1 MGELSRTKRTTVMTK
16 HATSLNWRNLKD
28 QIETQ
33 GKKELIALVGDLFDL
48 SPNNRDFLGA
58 RYAGASDDAV
68 GAVGRYKKTVSEA
81 ICPDLIYNR
90 NARIDFARA
99 RKAVSDFRRACD
111 DPGRVLDLMIY
122 YVEVGTRQA
131 SSIGIDYESY
141 YTSLESMF
149 SPVIRMLKG
158 KEQKR
163 LAEFLPR
170 LKKVVLSATDAWGYQ
185 DSLEDMLEELIESEG
200 HA

>member
-1 MGELSRTKRTTVMTK
+1 MTK
-16 HATSLNWRNLKD
+16 HATSLNWKNLKG

-33 GKKELIALVGDLFDL
+33 GKKELVALVGNLFDL
-48 SPNNRDFLGA
+48 SAANRDFLGA
-58 RYAGASDDAV
+58 RYAADDAV
-68 GAVGRYKKTVSEA
+68 GALGRYKKTVSEA

-111 DPGRVLDLMIY
+111 DTGRVLDLMIY

-131 SSIGIDYESY
+131 SNIGIDYESY

-149 SPVIRMLKG
+149 SSVIRMLNG
-158 KEQKR
+158 KEKKR
-163 LAEFLPR
+163 LAELLPR
-170 LKKVVLSATDAWGYQ
+170 LKKVVSSATDAWGYQ
-185 DSLEDMLEELIESEG
+185 DSLEEMLEELTESEDRE
-200 HA
+200 